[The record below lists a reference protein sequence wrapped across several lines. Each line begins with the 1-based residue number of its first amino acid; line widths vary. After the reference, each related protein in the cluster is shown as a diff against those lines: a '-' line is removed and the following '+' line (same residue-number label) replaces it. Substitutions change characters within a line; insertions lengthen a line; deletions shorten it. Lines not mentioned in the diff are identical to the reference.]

1 MTEKARRRV
10 EEENPIQAFKCHM
23 QGAGVGTLK
32 GEDSQCLPGLEVK
45 DGDAEMIQSF
55 RYKGLGS
62 QPGIT
67 SQNRQIKVL
76 GQLCIDTE
84 LCTSSWKGK
93 KVKKKHT
100 HTQIVGRSLG
110 NITN

>member
-1 MTEKARRRV
+1 MTEKARGRV
-10 EEENPIQAFKCHM
+10 PEENPIQALKCHV
-23 QGAGVGTLK
+23 QDAGVGTLK

-55 RYKGLGS
+55 RYKSLGS
-62 QPGIT
+62 QLGIT
-67 SQNRQIKVL
+67 SQTRQIKVF

-84 LCTSSWKGK
+84 LCTSRWKGGK
-93 KVKKKHT
+93 REKN
-100 HTQIVGRSLG
+100 TQIVGRSFS

>member
-1 MTEKARRRV
+1 
-10 EEENPIQAFKCHM
+10 M
-23 QGAGVGTLK
+23 QDAGVGTLK
-32 GEDSQCLPGLEVK
+32 GEDSHYLPGLEVK
-45 DGDAEMIQSF
+45 DGDADMIQSF

-62 QPGIT
+62 QPGII
-67 SQNRQIKVL
+67 SQTRQIKVL

-93 KVKKKHT
+93 KVKN
-100 HTQIVGRSLG
+100 TQIVGRSLS

>member
-1 MTEKARRRV
+1 
-10 EEENPIQAFKCHM
+10 M
-23 QGAGVGTLK
+23 QDAGVGTLK
-32 GEDSQCLPGLEVK
+32 GEDSQYLPGLEVK
-45 DGDAEMIQSF
+45 DGNADMIQSF

-62 QPGIT
+62 QLGIT
-67 SQNRQIKVL
+67 SQTRQIKVL

-93 KVKKKHT
+93 KVKS
-100 HTQIVGRSLG
+100 TQIVGRSLS